1 VSESG
6 GDYEVVRPRPI
17 SPENTGRSH
26 EDTRFSRKIEHHPAG
41 MGLSVAPAM
50 FYVSLAVVGGLLW
63 YFMTPAERERVLGAA
78 GRAAARAQAL
88 VAVWRNQRDENLE
101 RLLRERTPWPVVTAL
116 IAGVNL
122 ALFVWMQ
129 LDPSVPVADAL
140 GNFAPR
146 TTNGEWWR
154 LATTVFIHVSLLQL
168 AVNTLALVQAGL
180 VLERLVGSLAFGTIY
195 LVSGVFAGLITLSD
209 SQGAPA
215 FGASS
220 AVFGIYGLLIAS
232 WMWGAC
238 QHAELAIRLRAVKRI
253 APVAAM
259 FVALSLLTAT
269 NATAAEC
276 TGLVAGFVCGVLTTR
291 GVRASKPRSR
301 RIATVAAASA
311 YLWIVAAVTLAGVS
325 DVHPTLTH
333 VVEVEQRTA
342 SIYDAALKEFRGN
355 RMDRRELAQLIDRR
369 IVSDLLIVRFELQV
383 LDRPPREHVPL
394 VRAAEL
400 YALRRLESWKL
411 RARAL
416 RTGDWNQLRDA
427 EALERAALAKLD
439 TIKEM
444 LKAEG

>member
-1 VSESG
+1 M
-6 GDYEVVRPRPI
+6 I
-17 SPENTGRSH
+17 
-26 EDTRFSRKIEHHPAG
+26 
-41 MGLSVAPAM
+41 
-50 FYVSLAVVGGLLW
+50 YVSLVVVAGLIW
-63 YFMTPAERERVLGAA
+63 YFMTPAERERAMSGTR
-78 GRAAARAQAL
+78 RAAARAQAL
-88 VAVWRNQRDENLE
+88 VAVWRNQRDENMD

-116 IAGVNL
+116 TAGVNL

-129 LDPSVPVADAL
+129 LDPAVPVADAL

-154 LATTVFIHVSLLQL
+154 LVTAVFVHSSLLQL
-168 AVNTLALVQAGL
+168 AVNTLALVQVGL
-180 VLERLVGSLAFGTIY
+180 VLERLVGSLTFGTIY
-195 LVSGVFAGLITLSD
+195 LVSGVFAGLVTLSD
-209 SQGAPA
+209 SQATA
-215 FGASS
+215 ALGASN
-220 AVFGIYGLLIAS
+220 AVFGVYGLLIAS

-238 QHAELAIRLRAVKRI
+238 QRAEFAIRLRAVKRI
-253 APVAAM
+253 APVAAV

-291 GVRASKPRSR
+291 SVRAGKPRSR

-325 DVHPTLTH
+325 DVRPTLAH
-333 VVEVEQRTA
+333 VVAVEQRTA
-342 SIYDAALKEFRGN
+342 AIYDAALEEFRGN

-369 IVSDLLIVRFELQV
+369 IVADLLVVRFELQV

-394 VRAAEL
+394 VQAAEL

-416 RTGDWNQLRDA
+416 RTGDWRQLRNA
-427 EALERAALAKLD
+427 EALERAALAKL
-439 TIKEM
+439 EV
-444 LKAEG
+444 LRQS